1 MKKRI
6 KVPGIWIGLLA
17 LYIVSVILAPS
28 MLSTG
33 HLLNLMQIA
42 SFLGVVALGQ
52 TFVILAGGVDL
63 SVSGVIMMTNVLICY
78 YMNGDPGNTVLALAI
93 CFAAAI
99 AAGVVN
105 GVLIT
110 KFKVIPLICTLAMS
124 QILFGLALIFTGGI
138 PRGSV
143 GAEFSV
149 IGTGRVFSVIPVS
162 FLIWLALTIGLHFM
176 LKKTVFGRQVYA
188 VGANSRA
195 AWAAGISAAKATIKV
210 YVVSALMAAVTGLL
224 ISAYV
229 NIPSFGVGDPYSLN
243 SIVAV
248 VVGGTLLTGG
258 VGSVLSTAGGVL
270 FISQINSLTNVL
282 NVSTGGQYLIQ
293 AAIIIIGVA
302 STRSGITILDNFK
315 LFYINITKKIKKG
328 VQK

>member
-6 KVPGIWIGLLA
+6 NIPGIWIGLLA

-52 TFVILAGGVDL
+52 TFVILAGGIDL

-78 YMNGDPGNTVLALAI
+78 YMNGDPNNTVLALVI

-143 GAEFSV
+143 GPEFSV

-162 FLIWLALTIGLHFM
+162 FLIWLALTVGLHFM
-176 LKKTVFGRQVYA
+176 LKKTVFGRQVFA
-188 VGANSRA
+188 VGANSSA
-195 AWAAGISAAKATIKV
+195 AWAAGISVTAATIKV

-229 NIPSFGVGDPYSLN
+229 NIPSFGVGDPYALN

-258 VGSVLSTAGGVL
+258 VGSVASTAGGVL
-270 FISQINSLTNVL
+270 FISQINALTNVL
-282 NVSTGGQYLIQ
+282 NVSTGGQFLIQ

-302 STRSGITILDNFK
+302 STRSGKTSLDNFK
-315 LFYINITKKIKKG
+315 LFYINITKSIRKG
-328 VQK
+328 V